1 MSTPAPDKGGSIQR
15 SGALLASLCDDLVA
29 EQDALDTVLAGLS
42 EPQWSVST
50 PAEGW
55 DVRDSVSH
63 LAFFDGTAGLA
74 VSDPEAFATH
84 AADLMAGAAG
94 TPDVDLGRS
103 MTPTELYEQWGTGR
117 QRLDTALRATD
128 PGTRVPW
135 YGPAMSLPSFVTAR
149 LMETW
154 AHGQDVVDAVGG
166 RPVVSE
172 RLRHVCHIGVG
183 ARRYAY
189 LVHGL
194 EDPGTP
200 VRVEALAPSG
210 ERWSWG
216 PEDAADRVTGT
227 ALDLA
232 LVLTQRRHRDDTDLT
247 VVGPVAEQWI
257 FIAQSFAGP
266 AGPGRAPGLARAQQ
280 SMQQ

>member
-1 MSTPAPDKGGSIQR
+1 MSEAPAGTAESPKR
-15 SGALLASLCDDLVA
+15 PGALLASLCDDLAA
-29 EQDALDTVLAGLS
+29 EQGALDAVLAGLS
-42 EPQWSVST
+42 EQQWAAPT

-63 LAFFDGTAGLA
+63 LTFFDGTAGVA
-74 VSDPEAFATH
+74 VADPEAFAAH
-84 AADLMAGAAG
+84 AAELMAGTAG

-103 MTPTELYEQWGTGR
+103 LTSAGLYERWGVGR
-117 QRLDTALRATD
+117 RRLDTVLRSAD
-128 PGTRVPW
+128 PSMRVPW

-154 AHGQDVVDAVGG
+154 AHGQDVIDGVGG
-166 RPVVSE
+166 RPVVSD

-189 LVHGL
+189 RVHGL
-194 EDPGTP
+194 VDPGTP
-200 VRVEALAPSG
+200 VRVEALAPNG
-210 ERWSWG
+210 ELWSWG
-216 PEDAADRVTGT
+216 PEDADDRVSGT

-247 VVGPVAEQWI
+247 VVGPVAEQWMSV
-257 FIAQSFAGP
+257 AQSFAGP
-266 AGPGRAPGLARAQQ
+266 AGPGRTPGLARTPQ
-280 SMQQ
+280 

>member
-1 MSTPAPDKGGSIQR
+1 VSDAATGAGESPKR
-15 SGALLASLCDDLVA
+15 SGSLLASLCGDLAA
-29 EQDALDTVLAGLS
+29 EQGALDAVLSGLT
-42 EPQWSVST
+42 EQQWSAPT

-63 LAFFDGTAGLA
+63 LAFFDRTAQQA
-74 VSDPEAFATH
+74 VSDPEQF
-84 AADLMAGAAG
+84 AADAAELMAGTAG

-103 MTPTELYEQWGTGR
+103 ITQAELYERWGVGR
-117 QRLDTALRATD
+117 RRLDSALRAAD
-128 PGTRVPW
+128 PAVRVPW

-154 AHGQDVVDAVGG
+154 AHGQDVIDAVGG
-166 RPVVSE
+166 PPVVSD

-189 LVHGL
+189 LVHGI

-200 VRVEALAPSG
+200 VRVEALAPRG
-210 ERWSWG
+210 ELWSWG

-247 VVGPVAEQWI
+247 VAGPVAEQWI
-257 FIAQSFAGP
+257 SIAQSFAGP
-266 AGPGRAPGLARAQQ
+266 AGPGRAPGLARTPQ
-280 SMQQ
+280 

>member
-1 MSTPAPDKGGSIQR
+1 VSTPPSERGESRAR
-15 SGALLASLCDDLVA
+15 SGTLLTSLCDDLAA
-29 EQDALDTVLAGLS
+29 EQTALDTVLAGLT
-42 EPQWSVST
+42 EAQWLSPT

-63 LAFFDGTAGLA
+63 LTFFDGTAGLA
-74 VSDPEAFATH
+74 VADPESFATH
-84 AADLMAGAAG
+84 AAGMLAGTAG

-103 MTPTELYEQWGTGR
+103 MPPAELYDRWGTGR
-117 QRLDTALRATD
+117 RELDRALRSAD
-128 PGTRVPW
+128 PDVRVPW

-166 RPVVSE
+166 RPIVSD
-172 RLRHVCHIGVG
+172 RLRHVCHIGIG

-189 LVHGL
+189 RVHGL
-194 EDPGTP
+194 DDPGTP
-200 VRVEALAPSG
+200 IRVEALAPSG

-216 PEDAADRVTGT
+216 PEDATDRVTGT

-232 LVLTQRRHRDDTDLT
+232 LVLTQRRHRDDTDLI
-247 VVGPVAEQWI
+247 VVGTVAEQWMS
-257 FIAQSFAGP
+257 IAQSFAGP
-266 AGPGRAPGLARAQQ
+266 AGTGRAPGLSRTPQ
-280 SMQQ
+280 